1 MQYAARFQA
10 VVDLLES
17 VWNSDVSEDV
27 AVRGYMKT
35 HRYIGGGDRKEISRI
50 FWDIARKTGRFRALN
65 ESLTPRMAV
74 IAFLFYDG
82 KHADEIKA
90 VFSGEKYAP
99 FPLSSDENAFLNA
112 LPEKMPD
119 ILFEAPEFLRNVI
132 GKEILEALSKPALLD
147 LRVNTL
153 KSSRSV
159 VLKMLQDDGIQAQET
174 PFSPVGIRVFNR
186 PDLRRHELVLNGFS
200 DIQDEGSQLVS
211 LLCGAKAGDT
221 VVDWCAGAGGKTLA
235 LSVMMENQGR
245 IDAIDFYA
253 HRMKDL
259 PERVRRAGCENVRV
273 LENYP
278 TKPENYDLVFV
289 DAPCSGTGTWRRSP
303 FLKWRT
309 TPETIQNVVGL
320 QMQILN
326 NAAPFVK
333 KGGRLFYVTCSV
345 LDAENDRQVERFL
358 TSHKEFELCDLS
370 ADFYALTGKKSAK
383 ETVSLRPDV
392 FQTDG
397 FFAAAFVKK

>member
-132 GKEILEALSKPALLD
+132 GKRNFGSVKQARFAGFAGQYVKI
-147 LRVNTL
+147 
-153 KSSRSV
+153 KSFR
-159 VLKMLQDDGIQAQET
+159 
-174 PFSPVGIRVFNR
+174 
-186 PDLRRHELVLNGFS
+186 
-200 DIQDEGSQLVS
+200 
-211 LLCGAKAGDT
+211 C
-221 VVDWCAGAGGKTLA
+221 
-235 LSVMMENQGR
+235 
-245 IDAIDFYA
+245 
-253 HRMKDL
+253 
-259 PERVRRAGCENVRV
+259 
-273 LENYP
+273 LENASRRW
-278 TKPENYDLVFV
+278 NSSAGNAFF
-289 DAPCSGTGTWRRSP
+289 PCRHTCFQPSR
-303 FLKWRT
+303 F
-309 TPETIQNVVGL
+309 TP
-320 QMQILN
+320 
-326 NAAPFVK
+326 P
-333 KGGRLFYVTCSV
+333 
-345 LDAENDRQVERFL
+345 
-358 TSHKEFELCDLS
+358 
-370 ADFYALTGKKSAK
+370 
-383 ETVSLRPDV
+383 
-392 FQTDG
+392 
-397 FFAAAFVKK
+397 